1 MVALEEKIFSK
12 VKKRPI
18 VWWMYIDNIFFIWE
32 HRQES
37 LKEFI
42 NEIKSF
48 HPTTK
53 FKASWSKEKLNVLDV
68 EVKSKTG
75 VLSTDLF
82 VKPTETH

>member
-18 VWWMYIDNIFFIWE
+18 AWWMYIDNIFFIWE

-42 NEIKSF
+42 NEINSF

-75 VLSTDLF
+75 VLSINLF